1 MDQEKSTSTS
11 ITKRPQISLLLLFC
25 TLGTTVFILIHLMV
39 MASKDESLLSYFFKR
54 QHQSASISSEII
66 DYFKWSSESACK
78 KEVYFGGPLLFQ
90 RPSRKLTLVEGQK
103 AVCFD
108 EKVAPQINNC
118 LVYSFGIHDDWH
130 FEKGMEEHQGCNVS
144 LF

>member
-1 MDQEKSTSTS
+1 MDQQKSTSTS

-39 MASKDESLLSYFFKR
+39 MASKDESLLSFFFKK

-78 KEVYFGGPLLFQ
+78 KEVYFGGPLLFEQ
-90 RPSRKLTLVEGQK
+90 NRNSTLVDGQK
-103 AVCFD
+103 AVCLD
-108 EKVAPQINNC
+108 DKVAPQIYNC
-118 LVYSFGIHDDWH
+118 LVYSFGLHDDWH
-130 FEKGMEEHQGCNVS
+130 FEKGMENLQGCNVS
-144 LF
+144 